1 MFLPLRFRPWL
12 RRRLCLE
19 AGRYEVDNGSV
30 INAITLD
37 PQTLAIVNPFTDVFR
52 TPQRR
57 FGIHPRI
64 DYQLNPK
71 NTLTVRYGF
80 IRTDIRGTGIGGYNL
95 VSRGTHQE
103 NENHTLQITETAVLG
118 KSAINETRFQF
129 FRTYSPTVA
138 NDLSPAI
145 QVLGSFSES
154 ANNRRLELQLRF
166 SF

>member
-1 MFLPLRFRPWL
+1 M
-12 RRRLCLE
+12 
-19 AGRYEVDNGSV
+19 DNGSV

>member
-1 MFLPLRFRPWL
+1 
-12 RRRLCLE
+12 
-19 AGRYEVDNGSV
+19 VDNGSV